1 MLADTVSLDPQP
13 YADDEDEEAGPGTS
27 AISPDE
33 LQAMIDESGLSQREW
48 AHSVAGRSSRTV
60 RKWLKGG
67 PISSD
72 ACRYLRHIER
82 VKVTATTITITVVR

>member
-1 MLADTVSLDPQP
+1 MTTDSTTQP
-13 YADDEDEEAGPGTS
+13 YADEEPDTTEGPGTS
-27 AISPDE
+27 MFSPDE
-33 LQAMIDESGLSQREW
+33 VASMIAETGLSQREW

-72 ACRYLRHIER
+72 ACDYLRRIER
-82 VKVTATTITITVVR
+82 VKVTPTTITITVVR